1 MHADHDFGSCEKT
14 DEMSE
19 SKKCENNRRHS

>member
-1 MHADHDFGSCEKT
+1 MRADHDFGSREKA

-19 SKKCENNRRHS
+19 GEECENNRRHS

>member
-1 MHADHDFGSCEKT
+1 MHADDDFGSREKA

-19 SKKCENNRRHS
+19 SKECENNRRHS